1 MVTRRNLLK
10 GAGVGAAAIATPAA
24 ALAADQAATPVLVL
38 YDSRLP
44 ESADFAARHG
54 SAQRLDVAQ
63 GHATGWADL
72 RTGIPQ
78 GTRLEGL
85 TRWSDYAALRL
96 ALRGSG
102 LRAGAETPARA
113 PLSGHDGLTRW
124 SLAPRA

>member
-24 ALAADQAATPVLVL
+24 ALASAPVLVL

-72 RTGIPQ
+72 RAGLPR
-78 GTRLEGL
+78 GTRIEGL

-113 PLSGHDGLTRW
+113 PVSGHDGLTRW